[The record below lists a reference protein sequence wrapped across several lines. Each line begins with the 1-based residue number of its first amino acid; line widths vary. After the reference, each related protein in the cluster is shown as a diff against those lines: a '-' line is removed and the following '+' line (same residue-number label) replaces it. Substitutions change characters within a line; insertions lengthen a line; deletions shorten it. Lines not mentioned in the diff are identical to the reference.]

1 MYYEEKWIDGKL
13 CYRHT
18 PDGDFV
24 EYTIISYRNAL
35 WELQQQVK
43 PVDLAYVRGNEVAL
57 CRCGQPISVTEC
69 DDCLDNRIIS
79 DLES

>member
-43 PVDLAYVRGNEVAL
+43 PVDLADVVGRSEQL
-57 CRCGQPISVTEC
+57 CECEAHTFYEWEKLENKCTDCGKKIY
-69 DDCLDNRIIS
+69 
-79 DLES
+79 